1 MSLTTPP
8 LRLPEFVDERRV
20 GPFQYGVI
28 TLCGLVMFIDGFD
41 TQAISYMAPHIA
53 KEWGLSQAVLGP
65 IFSSA
70 LVGLMVGYL
79 VLSPLSDRFGH
90 KRVIVAATVGF
101 AVCTLAAVWSGNVT
115 ELIALRFL
123 TGLGL
128 GAAAPSCVAL
138 TGEFSPKRL
147 RATFVLVIYC
157 GFSLGFAIAGVV
169 AGWLIPLYGWRSM
182 FWAGALAPLVLVPL
196 LLRFLPE
203 SPVYLIRRGRDP
215 QRILGVFRRM
225 DPTLPAAEAPEFA
238 VEAED
243 SGKRA
248 ALSSLF
254 TRSRVLGTL
263 LLWFVFAI
271 NLAEFYALQSWL
283 PTIMTGLHYDMGAVV
298 TATTLTTVGG
308 IAAAVI
314 TGPAMDRLGAYGTLT
329 VLYVVGFVFVVLTGL
344 AFGAPLWVL
353 LVANFFAG
361 CCISGGQKSLIALA
375 AVFYPASVRSTGVG
389 WALGIGR
396 IGGILGPLV
405 IGAALAAQWSAGAVF
420 YAMAVPML
428 VAGLAVFV
436 LGRRYGTRRTVSGG
450 RREAARPDATP
461 ARSAPPG

>member
-1 MSLTTPP
+1 MSLYPSP
-8 LRLPEFVDERRV
+8 LRLPDFVDERRV
-20 GPFQYGVI
+20 SPFQYGVI
-28 TLCGLVMFIDGFD
+28 TLCGLVMFMDGFD
-41 TQAISYMAPHIA
+41 TQGISYMAPHIA
-53 KEWGLSQAVLGP
+53 AEWGLSAQLLGP

-90 KRVIVAATVGF
+90 KRLIVAATIGF
-101 AVCTLAAVWSGNVT
+101 AVCTLVSVWAGDVT
-115 ELIALRFL
+115 ELIVLRFL

-157 GFSLGFAIAGVV
+157 GFSLGFALAGVV
-169 AGWLIPLYGWRSM
+169 AGWLIPAYGWRSM
-182 FWAGALAPLVLVPL
+182 FWAGALVPLVLMPL
-196 LLRFLPE
+196 LLGFLPE
-203 SPVYLIRRGRDP
+203 SPVFMIRRGHDS
-215 QRILGVFRRM
+215 QLILRVFRRM
-225 DPTLPAAEAPEFA
+225 ERSLPVDHTSTFA

-248 ALSSLF
+248 ALRSLF
-254 TRSRVLGTL
+254 SRDRTLGTL

-283 PTIMTGLHYDMGAVV
+283 PTIMTGLHYDMGTVV

-308 IAAAVI
+308 IAAAFV
-314 TGPAMDRLGAYGTLT
+314 TGPAMDRLGAYGTLA
-329 VLYVVGFVFVVLTGL
+329 VLYLVGFVFVALTGL
-344 AFGAPLWVL
+344 AFGAPLWAL
-353 LVANFFAG
+353 LVANFLAG
-361 CCISGGQKSLIALA
+361 SCISGGQKSLIALA
-375 AVFYPASVRSTGVG
+375 AVFYPASMRSTGVG

-396 IGGILGPLV
+396 VGGIVGPLV
-405 IGAALAAQWSAGAVF
+405 IGAALTADWSAGAVF

-428 VAGLAVFV
+428 VAGVAVLL
-436 LGRRYGTRRTVSGG
+436 LGRRYGKRRG
-450 RREAARPDATP
+450 AAPDLAVRATGP
-461 ARSAPPG
+461 VALD